1 MSFRLIKTEKNTKAR
16 LGELTTPH
24 GVVKTP
30 VFMPVGTQ
38 ASVKSLS
45 SEEVVEMG
53 AEIILGNAY
62 HLYLRPGE
70 EIITAAGGLHKFMNW
85 SKPILTDSG
94 GYQIFSMNGLRK
106 ITREGVKFQSHID
119 GSSHF
124 LTPERVIGIQKTLG
138 SDIMMPLDECLSYP
152 TDHLLAKESLDL
164 TIEWLQR
171 SIVEQARLNQVSPVT
186 GLKQM
191 LFGIVQGSF
200 YQDLRKESAE
210 RTSELALDGLAIGGI
225 SVGEPKNLAIEA
237 LEITLPLLPQDKP
250 RYLMGIGLPEDLWDY
265 VEKGVDM
272 FDCVVPTRNARN
284 GQVFTSTG
292 KRVITHACY
301 KNDFMPLD
309 ENCGCFTCRN
319 YTRAY
324 LHHLFRA
331 QELLGLRLNSLHNVH
346 FMLNLINS
354 IRSAIAE
361 DNYITAKK
369 EFMSKYLRNDIA
381 D

>member
-24 GVVKTP
+24 GVVQTP

-38 ASVKSLS
+38 ASVKALS

-70 EIITAAGGLHKFMNW
+70 EIITKAGGLHKFMNW
-85 SKPILTDSG
+85 SGPILTDSG

-124 LTPERVIGIQKTLG
+124 LTPERVIGIQSTLG

-152 TDHLLAKESLDL
+152 TDHVLAKESLDL
-164 TIEWLQR
+164 TIDWLQR
-171 SIVEQARLNQVSPVT
+171 SIAEHARLNRISQVT

-200 YQDLRKESAE
+200 YQDLRQESAE
-210 RTSELALDGLAIGGI
+210 RTCALELDGLAIGGV
-225 SVGEPKNLAIEA
+225 SVGEPKDLAADI
-237 LEITLPLLPQDKP
+237 LDVTLPLLPPDKP

-301 KNDFMPLD
+301 KDDFSPLD

-346 FMLNLINS
+346 FVLNLINN
-354 IRSAIAE
+354 IRQAIAE
-361 DNYITAKK
+361 DRYPQAKA
-369 EFMSKYLRNDIA
+369 EFMAKYLQDGV
-381 D
+381 

>member
-1 MSFRLIKTEKNTKAR
+1 MSFRLIKSEKNTRAR
-16 LGELTTPH
+16 LGELTTSH

-53 AEIILGNAY
+53 GEIILGNAY

-70 EIITAAGGLHKFMNW
+70 EIITQAGGLHKFMNW
-85 SKPILTDSG
+85 SGPILTDSG
-94 GYQIFSMNGLRK
+94 GYQIFSLNGLRK
-106 ITREGVKFQSHID
+106 VTKDGVKFQSHID

-124 LTPERVIGIQKTLG
+124 LTPEQVIDIQNALG

-152 TDHLLAKESLDL
+152 TDIVLAKESLDL
-164 TIEWLQR
+164 TIDWLQR
-171 SIVEQARLNQVSPVT
+171 SIERQRQLNKTSLVT
-186 GLKQM
+186 NQQQM
-191 LFGIVQGSF
+191 LFGIIQGSF
-200 YQDLRKESAE
+200 YKDLRRESAA
-210 RTSELALDGLAIGGI
+210 RTCALELDGLAIGGV
-225 SVGEPKNLAIEA
+225 SVGEPKELASEM
-237 LEITLPLLPQDKP
+237 LDITLPLLPQDKP

-265 VEKGVDM
+265 IEKGVDM

-292 KRVITHACY
+292 KRVITHTCY
-301 KNDFMPLD
+301 KNDFTPLD

-331 QELLGLRLNSLHNVH
+331 NELLGLRLNSLHNVH
-346 FMLNLINS
+346 FMINLINMV
-354 IRSAIAE
+354 RQAIAE
-361 DNYITAKK
+361 DRYPQAKK
-369 EFMSKYLRNDIA
+369 EFMAKYLKESV
-381 D
+381 

>member
-1 MSFRLIKTEKNTKAR
+1 
-16 LGELTTPH
+16 
-24 GVVKTP
+24 VVKTP

-38 ASVKSLS
+38 ASVKALS

-70 EIITAAGGLHKFMNW
+70 EIITQAGGLHKFMNW
-85 SKPILTDSG
+85 SRPILTDSG

-152 TDHLLAKESLDL
+152 TDHVLAKESLDL

-171 SIVEQARLNQVSPVT
+171 SIAEHARVNQVSHVT

-200 YQDLRKESAE
+200 YKDLRKESAE
-210 RTSELALDGLAIGGI
+210 RTCALDLDGLAIGGV
-225 SVGEPKNLAIEA
+225 SVGEPKDLAA
-237 LEITLPLLPQDKP
+237 EILDVTLPLLPQDKP
-250 RYLMGIGLPEDLWDY
+250 RYLMGIGLPEDLWEY

-292 KRVITHACY
+292 KRVITHACC
-301 KNDFMPLD
+301 KNDFTPLD
-309 ENCGCFTCRN
+309 ENCDCFTCRN

-346 FMLNLINS
+346 FVLNLINS

-361 DNYITAKK
+361 DKYIEAKR
-369 EFMSKYLRNDIA
+369 EFMSKYMREE
-381 D
+381 

>member
-1 MSFRLIKTEKNTKAR
+1 MSFHLLKTEKNTKAR

-70 EIITAAGGLHKFMNW
+70 EIITKAGGLHKFMNW
-85 SKPILTDSG
+85 SRPILTDSG

-106 ITREGVKFQSHID
+106 ITPEGVKFQSHID

-152 TDHLLAKESLDL
+152 IDQVLAKESLDL
-164 TIEWLQR
+164 TIDWLQR
-171 SIVEQARLNQVSPVT
+171 SIAEHARLNQVSHVT

-200 YQDLRKESAE
+200 YKDLRKESAE

-225 SVGEPKNLAIEA
+225 SVGEPKDLAIEI
-237 LEITLPLLPQDKP
+237 LDVTLPLLPQDKP

-301 KNDFMPLD
+301 KNDFTPLD
-309 ENCGCFTCRN
+309 ENCDCFTCRN

-324 LHHLFRA
+324 LHHLFKA

-346 FMLNLINS
+346 FVLNLINI
-354 IRSAIAE
+354 IRQAIAE
-361 DNYITAKK
+361 DRYLQAKA
-369 EFMSKYLRNDIA
+369 EFMHRYLGSV
-381 D
+381 

>member
-1 MSFRLIKTEKNTKAR
+1 MSFRLLKTEKNTKAR

-45 SEEVVEMG
+45 SEEVVDMG

-70 EIITAAGGLHKFMNW
+70 EIITKAGGLHKFMNW
-85 SKPILTDSG
+85 SRPILTDSG

-152 TDHLLAKESLDL
+152 TDQVLAKESLDL
-164 TIEWLQR
+164 TIDWLQR
-171 SIVEQARLNQVSPVT
+171 SIAEHARLNQVSPVT

-200 YQDLRKESAE
+200 YNDLRKESAE
-210 RTSELALDGLAIGGI
+210 RTSELALDGLAIGGV
-225 SVGEPKNLAIEA
+225 SVGEPKDLAIEI
-237 LEITLPLLPQDKP
+237 LDVTLPLLPQDKP

-292 KRVITHACY
+292 KRVITHARY
-301 KNDFMPLD
+301 KDDFSPLD
-309 ENCGCFTCRN
+309 ENCDCFTCRN

-324 LHHLFRA
+324 LHHLFKA

-346 FMLNLINS
+346 FVLNLINS

-361 DNYITAKK
+361 DNYIEAKR
-369 EFMSKYLRNDIA
+369 EFMSKYMHNDIA

>member
-1 MSFRLIKTEKNTKAR
+1 MFKLFKTEKNTKAR

-45 SEEVVEMG
+45 SEEVAEMG

-70 EIITAAGGLHKFMNW
+70 EIITKAGGLHKFMNW
-85 SKPILTDSG
+85 PGPILTDSG
-94 GYQIFSMNGLRK
+94 GYQIFSLTGLTK
-106 ITREGVKFQSHID
+106 TSQEGVKFQSHLD

-124 LTPERVIGIQKTLG
+124 LTPERVVEIQNTLG
-138 SDIMMPLDECLSYP
+138 SDIIMPLDECLEYP
-152 TDHLLAKESLDL
+152 SDMVLVKESVDL
-164 TIEWLQR
+164 TIAWLKR
-171 SIVEQARLNQVSPVT
+171 SIERHKELNKTSRVT
-186 GLKQM
+186 GQKQM

-200 YQDLRKESAE
+200 YKELRRESAE
-210 RTSELALDGLAIGGI
+210 RTRELDVDGLALGGL
-225 SVGEPKNLAIEA
+225 SVGEPKDLTAEM
-237 LEITLPLLPQDKP
+237 LDITLPLLPENKP
-250 RYLMGIGLPEDLWDY
+250 RYLMGVGLPEDLWNY
-265 VEKGVDM
+265 IEKGVDM

-284 GQVFTSTG
+284 GQVFTSAG
-292 KRVITHACY
+292 KKVITHACY
-301 KNDFMPLD
+301 KDDFKPLD
-309 ENCGCFTCRN
+309 ENCSCFTCRH

-324 LHHLFRA
+324 MHHLFRT

-354 IRSAIAE
+354 VRQAITEDRYPQAKAE
-361 DNYITAKK
+361 FQKNYFANTEK
-369 EFMSKYLRNDIA
+369 
-381 D
+381 

>member
-38 ASVKSLS
+38 ASVKALS

-70 EIITAAGGLHKFMNW
+70 EIMTQAGGLHKFMNW
-85 SKPILTDSG
+85 SRPILTDSG
-94 GYQIFSMNGLRK
+94 GYQVFSLNGLRK
-106 ITREGVKFQSHID
+106 ITREGVKFQSHLD

-171 SIVEQARLNQVSPVT
+171 SIAEQARLNQVSPVT
-186 GLKQM
+186 GLRQM

-225 SVGEPKNLAIEA
+225 SVGEPKNLAVEV
-237 LEITLPLLPQDKP
+237 LDITLPLLPQEKP

-292 KRVITHACY
+292 KRVITQACY
-301 KNDFMPLD
+301 KNDFTPLD

-324 LHHLFRA
+324 LHHLSRA

-346 FMLNLINS
+346 FMLNLINN
-354 IRSAIAE
+354 IRQAIAE
-361 DNYITAKK
+361 DNYPQAKK
-369 EFMSKYLRNDIA
+369 EFMAKYLQDGV
-381 D
+381 